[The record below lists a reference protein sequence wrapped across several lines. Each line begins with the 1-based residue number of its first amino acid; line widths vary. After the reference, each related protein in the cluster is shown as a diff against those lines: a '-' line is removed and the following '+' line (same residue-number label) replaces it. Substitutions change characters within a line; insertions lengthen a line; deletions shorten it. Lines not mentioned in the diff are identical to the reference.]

1 MKQRVTFLC
10 LIIYILLFTA
20 SSAVYA
26 DTILLLHGYMGS
38 SQEWQRSGIVDQL
51 DSAGWNDAGVLNT
64 EDDRVQSSKLETYFT
79 RRLYSVELP
88 SEQAIDKQAKQLDQY
103 IKYVQHR
110 HVDEQIILVGHS
122 AGGIVAR
129 LYMVQNPQLY
139 LSALITIASPHL
151 GAKNAALAQTISE
164 NVLVWVDSIPGV
176 EKIYRSQG
184 LFFDLSPDRPDNLIS
199 WLNYQEHPQAR
210 YYSIVREESNDHLQD
225 FVVPSS
231 SQDMNEVFAL
241 RGRSKTYQI
250 KSLHGLSVKD
260 GELLKSILID
270 LYTI

>member
-1 MKQRVTFLC
+1 MKQNVTFLY
-10 LIIYILLFTA
+10 LVIYFSLFA
-20 SSAVYA
+20 APSAVYA
-26 DTILLLHGYMGS
+26 DTVLLLHGYLGS

-51 DSAGWNDAGVLNT
+51 DSVGWNDAGVLNI
-64 EDDRVQSSKLETYFT
+64 EDDRVQSSKLESSYT

-88 SEQAIDKQAKQLDQY
+88 SEQAIDKQAKHLDQY
-103 IKYVQHR
+103 IKFVQHK
-110 HVDEQIILVGHS
+110 HVDEQIILAGHS

-129 LYMVQNPQLY
+129 LYMVQNPLQN

-151 GAKNAALAQTISE
+151 GTKNAALAQTVSE
-164 NVLVWVDSIPGV
+164 NVLVWVDGIPGV

-184 LFFDLSPDRPDNLIS
+184 LFFDLSPGRSDNLIG

-210 YYSIVREESNDHLQD
+210 YYSIVREESKDHLQD

-250 KSLHGLSVKD
+250 KSLHSLSIKD
-260 GELLKSILID
+260 AEVMKTILID